1 MRRISIKL
9 QQLFVYNLANKAR
22 KYFSKVYVINK
33 YFGVWKKSKL
43 HNVSLT
49 CIISH
54 DTQFFWRLKQIFH
67 YGKQYFHAKVQ
78 SLSKIFSICSQ
89 IPTLN
94 STFFAL
100 LEAMFQVA
108 NQNSLCGNMFS
119 TKIHFFGVQIHKKS
133 NFHWIFLVLVFL
145 ATTVFLIKFF
155 KCFPCHFSSFCL
167 TLCNWW
173 TLL

>member
-1 MRRISIKL
+1 MFEKSQNCTMFHL
-9 QQLFVYNLANKAR
+9 HVLFLTIHNFSEDWS
-22 KYFSKVYVINK
+22 KYFTLSSNI
-33 YFGVWKKSKL
+33 F
-43 HNVSLT
+43 
-49 CIISH
+49 
-54 DTQFFWRLKQIFH
+54 TQ
-67 YGKQYFHAKVQ
+67 KVQ

>member
-43 HNVSLT
+43 HNVLLT
-49 CIISH
+49 CAISH

-119 TKIHFFGVQIHKKS
+119 TKIHFFEVQIHKKS
-133 NFHWIFLVLVFL
+133 NFHWIFHVLVISGHNCIFDKIFQML
-145 ATTVFLIKFF
+145 LLPFLIFLF
-155 KCFPCHFSSFCL
+155 DIM
-167 TLCNWW
+167 
-173 TLL
+173 